1 MVAVGFNPRIAGSG
15 KNASRSDRLGC
26 AEVKQSNR
34 SLRDGTFCAIAA
46 RGLKPT
52 ATMSGRS
59 ATLSLRNR
67 WSGSWLLSLRNR
79 WLGSW
84 LMVCCLFLVA
94 GAFAQERGSLMED
107 RAARKLLEAG
117 DTRLDADETEKAL
130 EIWRSVIERYPRSK
144 VRYDAHMRLGD
155 YLLEKKRAFDEAR
168 GHFEAASD
176 ETNTDEEQRAE
187 ATLKTGVCFYEGRF
201 YGQCFKILRSVIEDF
216 STSAHVN
223 EAYYYI
229 GLGHFKLGHYSR
241 SIEALE
247 KVGTALSGDD
257 KQIEKVEAGQRLF
270 VKIDDQD
277 LAILEPGE
285 TIEVICKA
293 RSGDEEKV
301 TCQPIGRQ
309 VRVVLGSIPT
319 ALGRPIPGNR
329 RLEVK
334 GGDKVDVTY
343 VDSHT
348 ADRKFDQARLYT
360 VNVVGSA
367 IVQITDG
374 SFADTLAGVVIGK
387 QANLQISDADRDTS
401 DNPDKLDA
409 IAEVWREKSTE
420 ELDAELAELAAKGE
434 LPNPDD
440 PEAEK
445 PEIERYKRIDQTR
458 VQLTEIKGEPPPPVP
473 EETTEDGEGDPSDQ
487 TELSDES
494 DEPAAAAQEAPA
506 PADPPATPPD
516 PETPDPTAAGEFA
529 AEVQVSAAED
539 PTYHSGVFRGTVVI
553 AFAEQPKAGDAILQA
568 QPGDLVKLRY
578 KDEVNLTR
586 TARELVTQAT
596 CIEGNLGNVRVTK
609 TSIDDSELKIKT
621 QLRTAEALTNIGNHY
636 QEFGLQDKAK
646 LKYDEA
652 LQVAED
658 ILEEAR
664 KLGGSILEQTY
675 VQLWRTY
682 FAMGDFRLAVAMSQR
697 LMREFPNSTFV
708 DEAMLQQA
716 NAFRSQG
723 RLSEAINL
731 FSSVLRLN
739 ESPLKGEAQFG
750 IAETYEDMAANAA
763 TQQSLQLYERAFVE
777 YQKVYEQF
785 PESGRVGDAVAK
797 MANFYYQKQ
806 DYARA
811 IDVFENVLSDYP
823 DANFLDV
830 IMFNYG
836 RCLYRLDRRRE
847 ARSMFDQLINDFP
860 ESDVANE
867 AKRISDA
874 LVKAGF

>member
-1 MVAVGFNPRIAGSG
+1 M
-15 KNASRSDRLGC
+15 
-26 AEVKQSNR
+26 
-34 SLRDGTFCAIAA
+34 
-46 RGLKPT
+46 
-52 ATMSGRS
+52 
-59 ATLSLRNR
+59 
-67 WSGSWLLSLRNR
+67 
-79 WLGSW
+79 
-84 LMVCCLFLVA
+84 
-94 GAFAQERGSLMED
+94 MED

-117 DTRLDADETEKAL
+117 DTRLESDETEKAL

-144 VRYDAHMRLGD
+144 VRHDAHMRLGD

-176 ETNTDEEQRAE
+176 EINTNEEQRAE
-187 ATLKTGVCFYEGRF
+187 ATLKTGICFYEGRF
-201 YGQCFKILRSVIEDF
+201 YGPCFKILRSVIEEF

-241 SIEALE
+241 AIEALE
-247 KVGTALSGDD
+247 KVGTALSEDD
-257 KQIEKVEAGQRLF
+257 KQVEKVEAGQRF
-270 VKIDDQD
+270 FIKIDDQD

-285 TIEVICKA
+285 TITVVCKS
-293 RSGDEEKV
+293 RSGDVEEV
-301 TCQPIGRQ
+301 VCYPIGRQ

-319 ALGRPIPGNR
+319 ALGRPIPGNQQ
-329 RLEVK
+329 LEVK
-334 GGDKVDVTY
+334 GGDKVDVAY
-343 VDSHT
+343 IDSHT
-348 ADRKFDQARLYT
+348 ADRKFDQERLHT
-360 VNVVGSA
+360 VSVVGTA

-374 SFADTLAGVVIGK
+374 SFADSLSGVVIGK
-387 QANLQISDADRDTS
+387 QANLQIFDADRDVS

-420 ELDAELAELAAKGE
+420 ELDAEMAELAAKGD
-434 LPNPDD
+434 LPDPND

-445 PEIERYKRIDQTR
+445 PKIERYKKIDQTR
-458 VQLTEIKGEPPPPVP
+458 VQLTEIKQDPLRAIEPELEAIPAEGETGSDGPP
-473 EETTEDGEGDPSDQ
+473 D
-487 TELSDES
+487 
-494 DEPAAAAQEAPA
+494 
-506 PADPPATPPD
+506 TPPD
-516 PETPDPTAAGEFA
+516 PTQPDPAGAGEFA
-529 AEVQVSAAED
+529 AEVQISTTED
-539 PTYHSGVFRGTVVI
+539 PTFHSGAFRGTVVI
-553 AFAEQPKAGDAILQA
+553 EAAEQPKGNDAVLQG
-568 QPGDLVKLRY
+568 QPGDLIRLRY
-578 KDEVNLTR
+578 KDDVNLTR
-586 TARELVTQAT
+586 TAQELVAQAT

-609 TSIDDSELKIKT
+609 TDIADSELKIRT

-636 QEFGLQDKAK
+636 QEFGLQDKAN
-646 LKYDEA
+646 LKYEEA
-652 LQVAED
+652 LQVAEE

-664 KLGGSILEQTY
+664 NLGGTILEQSY

-697 LMREFPNSTFV
+697 LMREFPESSFV

-716 NAFRSQG
+716 NAFRGQG
-723 RLSEAINL
+723 QLSEAINL

-750 IAETYEDMAANAA
+750 IAETYEDMAASASA
-763 TQQSLQLYERAFVE
+763 QQSPQLYERAFVE

-823 DANFLDV
+823 DANFLDI

-836 RCLYRLDRRRE
+836 RCLYRLSRRKE
-847 ARSMFDQLINDFP
+847 ARVMFDQLINEFP
-860 ESDVANE
+860 ESDVASE

-874 LVKAGF
+874 LVKAGY

>member
-1 MVAVGFNPRIAGSG
+1 MRRFLALLASFIVITSG
-15 KNASRSDRLGC
+15 A
-26 AEVKQSNR
+26 
-34 SLRDGTFCAIAA
+34 
-46 RGLKPT
+46 
-52 ATMSGRS
+52 
-59 ATLSLRNR
+59 
-67 WSGSWLLSLRNR
+67 W
-79 WLGSW
+79 
-84 LMVCCLFLVA
+84 
-94 GAFAQERGSLMED
+94 AQERGSLMED

-117 DTRLDADETEKAL
+117 DTRIEADETEKAL

-168 GHFEAASD
+168 GHFEAASA
-176 ETNTDEEQRAE
+176 ETNVDEEQRAE
-187 ATLKTGVCFYEGRF
+187 ATLKTGICFYEGRF

-241 SIEALE
+241 AIEALE
-247 KVGTALSGDD
+247 KVGTALSEED

-285 TIEVICKA
+285 TVTVVCRAK
-293 RSGDEEKV
+293 SGDEEQV
-301 TCQPIGRQ
+301 ICHPIGRQ

-319 ALGRPIPGNR
+319 ALGRPIPGNHQ
-329 RLEVK
+329 LEIK
-334 GGDKVDVTY
+334 GGDEVEVIY

-348 ADRKFDQARLYT
+348 ADRKFDQARLFT
-360 VNVVGSA
+360 VKVVGSA

-374 SFADTLAGVVIGK
+374 SFADSLAGVVIGK
-387 QANLQISDADRDTS
+387 QANLQIFDADKDVS

-409 IAEVWREKSTE
+409 VAEVWREKSTE
-420 ELDAELAELAAKGE
+420 ELDAELAELAANGG
-434 LPNPDD
+434 LPDGNA
-440 PEAEK
+440 PESDK
-445 PEIERYKRIDQTR
+445 PKIERYKKIDQTR
-458 VQLTEIKGEPPPPVP
+458 VQLTEIKQDPPPAA
-473 EETTEDGEGDPSDQ
+473 EENASDPTDTQ
-487 TELSDES
+487 DEVI
-494 DEPAAAAQEAPA
+494 AEAP
-506 PADPPATPPD
+506 PVSPPD
-516 PETPDPTAAGEFA
+516 PAPEDPASAGEFA
-529 AEVQVSAAED
+529 AEVQESAAED
-539 PTYHSGVFRGTVVI
+539 PTFHSGAFRGTVVI
-553 AFAEQPKAGDAILQA
+553 EAAEQPKRNDAILQA
-568 QPGDLVKLRY
+568 QPGDLVRLRY
-578 KDEVNLTR
+578 KDDVNLTR
-586 TARELVTQAT
+586 TARDLVTQAT

-609 TSIDDSELKIKT
+609 TSIDDSELRTRT

-636 QEFGLQDKAK
+636 QEFGLQDKAD
-646 LKYDEA
+646 LKYEEA
-652 LQVAED
+652 LQVAEE

-664 KLGGSILEQTY
+664 NLGGSILEQAY

-697 LMREFPNSTFV
+697 LMREFPESSFV

-716 NAFRSQG
+716 NAFRGQG

-750 IAETYEDMAANAA
+750 IAETYEDMAADASAQQA
-763 TQQSLQLYERAFVE
+763 TQLYERAFVE

-797 MANFYYQKQ
+797 MANFYYQKE

-811 IDVFENVLSDYP
+811 IDVFENVLADYP
-823 DANFLDV
+823 DANFLDI

-836 RCLYRLDRRRE
+836 RCLYRLSQRKE
-847 ARSMFDQLINDFP
+847 ARTMFDQLINDFP
-860 ESDVANE
+860 ESDVASE

-874 LVKAGF
+874 LVKAGY